1 MITRLLTRGGSHR
14 FIWRAAFVVVVQA
27 KKPFFLMLCEE
38 RIGLRYYDFAQEGAS
53 STFSRGEKKQNLNS
67 ISAEGH
73 FLACLKFCSLVL
85 SFEERMLFCVVLV
98 LLAVIGI

>member
-1 MITRLLTRGGSHR
+1 MWLSHGSGETQED
-14 FIWRAAFVVVVQA
+14 IVVVQD

-67 ISAEGH
+67 ISAEWH
-73 FLACLKFCSLVL
+73 FLACLKFCSLIL
-85 SFEERMLFCVVLV
+85 SYEERMLICVVV
-98 LLAVIGI
+98 LAL

>member
-1 MITRLLTRGGSHR
+1 M
-14 FIWRAAFVVVVQA
+14 QA

-53 STFSRGEKKQNLNS
+53 STFSRGEKKQNLNP

-73 FLACLKFCSLVL
+73 FWLA
-85 SFEERMLFCVVLV
+85 
-98 LLAVIGI
+98 

>member
-1 MITRLLTRGGSHR
+1 MWLSHGSGETQED
-14 FIWRAAFVVVVQA
+14 IVVVQD

-53 STFSRGEKKQNLNS
+53 STFSSGEKKQNLNS

-73 FLACLKFCSLVL
+73 FLACLKFCSLIL
-85 SFEERMLFCVVLV
+85 SFEERMLFCVVV
-98 LLAVIGI
+98 LAL